1 MIAPLAADEVTFD
14 LAPPLSM
21 GPEITH
27 DPSYLEQWFETWDG
41 PIVSKSRDLKI
52 AVGGDVA
59 YAFGMQ
65 HLKGKKKDGEDV
77 DLWLRAT
84 ACFRRE
90 GKRWLIT
97 HMHNSVPFAMDGT
110 DKALLDL
117 RP

>member
-1 MIAPLAADEVTFD
+1 MSDEDLIRSVLTALTRGLHAKNAAAVIAPLADDEVTFD

-27 DPSYLEQWFETWDG
+27 DLGHLEEWFETWDG

-52 AVGGDVA
+52 AVGDDVA

-65 HLKGKKKDGEDV
+65 HL
-77 DLWLRAT
+77 
-84 ACFRRE
+84 
-90 GKRWLIT
+90 
-97 HMHNSVPFAMDGT
+97 MGT
-110 DKALLDL
+110 ALLDL